1 MGVCDQE
8 HMRAHLQIMI
18 GGFNVT
24 RANREEHATPKHI
37 EKFVFCLTGPYL
49 VTSAHNEAGWATPH
63 RAARN
68 CSLLVGELNRT
79 EPHAHSTGVTS
90 ALDGR

>member
-1 MGVCDQE
+1 MTRIC
-8 HMRAHLQIMI
+8 RCMI
-18 GGFNVT
+18 QLPGSNVT

-49 VTSAHNEAGWATPH
+49 VTSTHNEAGWATPH